1 MLPLFTSSQRTAPTI
16 AETTVLLNNGQTL
29 AQAAFGPPLNSS
41 IPSYFDENLIEYEID
56 RRPENAPRSYALF
69 TIEALTPGKVR
80 WSLVP
85 MQDGREHEWEEGE
98 ENRVIA
104 AAVLPLLETLATIG
118 IAEHTRVDDVHS
130 DHS

>member
-1 MLPLFTSSQRTAPTI
+1 MTAD
-16 AETTVLLNNGQTL
+16 TTVLLNNGQTL

-56 RRPENAPRSYALF
+56 RRPEDAPRSYALF
-69 TIEALTPGKVR
+69 TIEALTPSNVR

-98 ENRVIA
+98 EDRVIS
-104 AAVLPLLETLATIG
+104 AAVNPLLATLATLG
-118 IAEHTRVDDVHS
+118 LAEHTRVDDVHS
-130 DHS
+130 GNS